1 MPATCENVDFDL
13 KLDEFK
19 INGYVVFEDMIPHET
34 IDRIREAFMPLLEHI
49 KERDT
54 EVTPAET
61 GDVRTGLGRQQFKNR
76 YTVTIPWVQ
85 PFADPAIYE
94 HPVLLEFLDRYW
106 NTDEY
111 VITCYHSNNPYPGTE
126 MQPWHR
132 DTGLARYIPHVGLE
146 NCPVVGVKFP
156 LADTSEENGSIEVL
170 PSTQYLADPSLEDR
184 YNDVLLRGNFPSA
197 QRVNLKKGSMWVQDV
212 RMLHRGT
219 PNRSDS
225 VRQEMVVCYCRSW
238 FSIAQNVEMPCSSYD
253 ALSERSKKMLHRR
266 RPVSWD

>member
-1 MPATCENVDFDL
+1 MLATCENVDFDL

-19 INGYVVFEDMIPHET
+19 INGYVVFEDIIPHET
-34 IDRIREAFMPLLEHI
+34 IDRISQAFMPLLKHV
-49 KERDT
+49 KERET

-61 GDVRTGLGRQQFKNR
+61 GDVRTGKGRQQFMNR
-76 YTVTIPWVQ
+76 YTLTIPWVQ

-94 HPVLLEFLDRYW
+94 HPVILEFLDRYW
-106 NTDEY
+106 NSDDY
-111 VITCYHSNNPYPGTE
+111 VVTCYHSNNPYPGTE

-170 PSTQYLADPSLEDR
+170 PSTQYLADPSLEER
-184 YNDVLLRGNFPSA
+184 YNDVLLRGRFPSA
-197 QRVNLKKGSMWVQDV
+197 QRLNLKKGSMWVQDV

-219 PNRSDS
+219 PNRSDN
-225 VRQEMVVCYCRSW
+225 VRPEMVVCYCRSW
-238 FSIAQNVEMPCSSYD
+238 FSIAQNVEMPTADYE
-253 ALSERSKKMLHRR
+253 ALTERGKKLLHRR
-266 RPVSWD
+266 RPVDWA